1 MSYSFRRRS
10 SSAGIA
16 NFATLSLT
24 LRLNRVA
31 LLVFSVV
38 RMAGLDTKASLDE
51 FALDRWNWRQ
61 GLPQETLTSIRQSSD
76 GYLWIAT
83 ANGLFRFNG
92 SRAVEV
98 PLPRQSISDR
108 RLRTLEADDTG
119 SIWVMASSGALWK
132 NQAASQG
139 NQHGIWGQAWQNL
152 IPAKPG
158 GNHLRLAIRP
168 LKTKIRIL
176 DDAKFVDY
184 PVPET
189 TYGNNSNWKPQ
200 QNTDLPAAS
209 IASAMDST
217 GQVFAVG
224 QDGQVSRMQP
234 GGDWKEL
241 FRLTQER
248 IHLIQCGGQGVLWM
262 RTGMALY
269 RWKAGKM
276 ERWALPD
283 EFVGASTYY
292 PFIEDQE
299 GTVWLG
305 GRGGILR
312 LQDKTLS
319 KLSLGAELQHTPV
332 SALFE
337 DREGA
342 LWVGTLNGVLLRLR
356 DSASYSVGRAEGLA
370 GDIVNS
376 VLAEEAATG
385 TPEAATGTGAY
396 WTHSMNQ
403 GLTLRQND
411 GTKIFAKTFE
421 GHFGNLWFLARD
433 PATNRMV
440 AGNGEKQVQ
449 IQGQRLVD
457 LPDPFERELGRM
469 SGWWRD
475 PATGGYVVARSSG
488 LYRQPTLFVPDAA
501 GPKFYKKIST
511 FANAK
516 VLAFGSEGRIWVS
529 DGQRLEEIGVS
540 ASTALD
546 PPEPQWDDQIFCLRW
561 EPASQRLWVGT
572 SRGLLGWNPDARRW
586 SQRAIDGDQVFLL
599 QTDQLGSLWAA
610 TRRGLIR
617 LRSLDLES
625 AWQQAN
631 RHDFA
636 SPAPLRLLHAD
647 GLRNL
652 NFGMTRGQGSARLP
666 NGKLLFASMGGLV
679 VLDPTKLPHPRF
691 APSHVVEEILGGE
704 SGTMLRPDGVF
715 PAGTRR
721 VEIRFDAF
729 AVSTNSPVQ
738 LDYLLAGVD
747 ERWQRAGDRRTVQYT
762 NLRPGQY
769 KFHLRA
775 GWPDGSGTSEK
786 TVQWEILPLLHERAW
801 FPWAVTACASAAVLA
816 LWRRSQAQRRQREK
830 ELEERV
836 AERTQELFEAKRSA
850 DRAAQVKSEFLATMS
865 HELRTPMNGVLGL
878 AELLQSSNLT
888 TEQMDLVNT
897 LRVSGESLL
906 ALVND
911 ILDLSRLE
919 SGRFELERIP
929 VHIPG
934 LIAETLKLI
943 EPLAQKKGLKLRLAS
958 SGEAMDWIET
968 DPIRIR
974 QILMNLLSNAIKF
987 TSKGE
992 VSIDIRWSAGELRV
1006 DVRDTGIGIP
1016 ADKITQL
1023 FENFVQVDSS
1033 TSRLYGGTGLGLAI
1047 SKKLA
1052 EAMQGTVHCQSELG
1066 VGSCFSLWL
1075 PVQSCPGPQVPAT
1088 IEQDR
1093 SLAGLEVLIAEDNL
1107 TNQRVIMGLLNK
1119 LGLKSRLVSNGLE
1132 ALQVMQQESFDLV
1145 LMDCQMP
1152 HMDGYEATQQIRAL
1166 LGENSPPIIA
1176 LTAHALA
1183 SDRIRCLQAGMTGY
1197 LTKPVSLE
1205 RLRQAI
1211 WEANEPLRHQ
1221 RRSPGKILPIDQ
1233 TGAASLSDN
1242 SKLSIGNS
1250 NPV

>member
-1 MSYSFRRRS
+1 MSYSFSRRS
-10 SSAGIA
+10 SCGG
-16 NFATLSLT
+16 NRQHFVLRLT
-24 LRLNRVA
+24 LGLKKVA
-31 LLVFSVV
+31 LLLLLVV
-38 RMAGLDTKASLDE
+38 RMVGLDTKASLDD

-92 SRAVEV
+92 SKAVEI
-98 PLPRQSISDR
+98 PLPKQSISDR
-108 RLRTLEADDTG
+108 RLRTLEADDAG
-119 SIWVMASSGALWK
+119 SVWVMASSGALWK
-132 NQAASQG
+132 NHPVAQP
-139 NQHGIWGQAWQNL
+139 NEHGSWGQAWQNL

-168 LKTKIRIL
+168 LKDKIRIL
-176 DDAKFVDY
+176 DDVKIFDY
-184 PVPET
+184 PVPEST
-189 TYGNNSNWKPQ
+189 SGTNNNWTPQ
-200 QNTDLPAAS
+200 RNWDLPAAS

-217 GQVFAVG
+217 GQVFAVR
-224 QDGQVSRMQP
+224 QDGQVSTMQP

-248 IHLIQCGGQGVLWM
+248 IHLIHCGAQAALWM

-269 RWKAGKM
+269 RWKDGKVD
-276 ERWALPD
+276 RWALPD
-283 EFVGASTYY
+283 GFVGASTYY

-305 GRGGILR
+305 GRGAILR
-312 LQDKTLS
+312 LRDKKLT

-332 SALFE
+332 SALFD

-356 DSASYSVGRAEGLA
+356 DSASHSFGHVEGLA
-370 GDIVNS
+370 GDVVNS
-376 VLAEEAATG
+376 VLAEESATG
-385 TPEAATGTGAY
+385 TLEAY

-403 GLTLRQND
+403 GLTLSQND
-411 GTKIFAKTFE
+411 KTKIFE

-433 PATNRMV
+433 PVANRLV

-449 IQGQRLVD
+449 LQGGRLVD

-475 PATGGYVVARSSG
+475 PAAGGYVVARSSG
-488 LYRQPTLFVPDAA
+488 LYRQPSLIVPDAA
-501 GPKFYKKIST
+501 GYKFYKKIST

-516 VLAFGSEGRIWVS
+516 VLAFGGQGRVWAS

-540 ASTALD
+540 ASAALD
-546 PPEPQWDDQIFCLRW
+546 PPEKQWDDQIFCLRW
-561 EPASQRLWVGT
+561 DVASQRLWVGT
-572 SRGLLGWNPDARRW
+572 SRGLLGWNPEARRW
-586 SQRAIDGDQVFLL
+586 SQRAIAEDQVFLL
-599 QTDQLGSLWAA
+599 QTDQPGSLWAA

-625 AWQQAN
+625 AGPEAARN
-631 RHDFA
+631 EATRHEFA
-636 SPAPLRLLHAD
+636 SQAPLRLLHSD

-666 NGKLLFASMGGLV
+666 DGKLLFASMGGLV
-679 VLDPTKLPHPRF
+679 VLDPTKIRQPRF

-704 SGTMLRPDGVF
+704 SGTPLSPAGVF
-715 PAGTRR
+715 PAGTKR

-729 AVSTNSPVQ
+729 AVSTNSLVE

-747 ERWQRAGDRRTVQYT
+747 ERWQKAGDRRTVQYT

-775 GWPDGSGTSEK
+775 GWPDGSGASEK
-786 TVQWEILPLLHERAW
+786 TVHWEILPLLHERAW
-801 FPWAVTACASAAVLA
+801 FPWAVTACVGAAIVA
-816 LWRRSQAQRRQREK
+816 LWRRTQAQRRQREK

-836 AERTQELFEAKRSA
+836 AERTQELFEAKRIA

-888 TEQMDLVNT
+888 AEQMDLVNT

-943 EPLAQKKGLKLRLAS
+943 EPLAHKKGLKLRLTTS
-958 SGEAMDWIET
+958 PEVIDWIEA
-968 DPIRIR
+968 DPTRIR

-987 TSKGE
+987 TARGE
-992 VSIDIRWSAGELRV
+992 VSIDTRWSAGELRIA
-1006 DVRDTGIGIP
+1006 VRDTGIGIP
-1016 ADKITQL
+1016 EDKITQL

-1066 VGSCFSLWL
+1066 VGSCFSLWI

-1088 IEQDR
+1088 IEKDR

-1107 TNQRVIMGLLNK
+1107 TNQRVIIGLLNK
-1119 LGLKSRLVSNGLE
+1119 LGVKSRLVSNGLE

-1166 LGENSPPIIA
+1166 LGDNSPPIIA

-1183 SDRIRCLQAGMTGY
+1183 SDRARCLQAGMTGY
-1197 LTKPVSLE
+1197 LTKPVSLQ
-1205 RLRQAI
+1205 RLREAI
-1211 WEANEPLRHQ
+1211 WEANESPRHP
-1221 RRSPGKILPIDQ
+1221 RRSPAKIPPIDQ
-1233 TGAASLSDN
+1233 TGAASWSDN
-1242 SKLSIGNS
+1242 SKPLAGNS
-1250 NPV
+1250 NPA